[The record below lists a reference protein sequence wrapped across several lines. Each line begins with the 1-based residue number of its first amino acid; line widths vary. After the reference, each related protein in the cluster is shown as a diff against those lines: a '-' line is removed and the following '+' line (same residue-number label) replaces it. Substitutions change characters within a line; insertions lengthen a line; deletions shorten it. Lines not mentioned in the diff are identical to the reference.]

1 MAATTTSPKKSKD
14 SVDPPG
20 GRVERLLDEVDERG
34 GLVDF
39 HKWFLFRNVPR
50 GLSWLHTL
58 GFCLLVLFIMQAVT
72 GVILAMYYTP
82 SPEGAYE
89 SIQRI
94 TMELDFGWLVRGMH
108 KWGASTMIVMLFLHM
123 AASFMM
129 GAYKY
134 PRELTWISG
143 VLIFAM
149 MMGMGFTGYLLVWD
163 NRAFWA
169 SVVGVNINGS
179 APILGPYIA
188 EFLRGGSEYT
198 GGVLPRF
205 YSIHMLQ
212 IPGALAGLIGLHM
225 YLVTRLGVTPAPWK
239 TDDPANDKDAW
250 S

>member
-1 MAATTTSPKKSKD
+1 MSEIKYRAEQA
-14 SVDPPG
+14 
-20 GRVERLLDEVDERG
+20 LDQLDQRG
-34 GLVDF
+34 GLVSF

-58 GFCLLVLFIMQAVT
+58 GFCLLVVFLSQVIT
-72 GVILAMYYTP
+72 GVVLAMYYKP
-82 SPEGAYE
+82 DAGSAYE
-89 SIQRI
+89 SIQHI
-94 TMELDFGWLVRGMH
+94 TMVQDWGWLVRGMH
-108 KWGASTMIVMLFLHM
+108 KWGASMMIVLMFLHM

-129 GAYKY
+129 GAYRY

-149 MMGMGFTGYLLVWD
+149 VMAMGFTGYLLVWD

-169 SVVGVNINGS
+169 TVVGVNINGS
-179 APILGPYIA
+179 APFLGPYIA
-188 EFLRGGSEYT
+188 EFLRGGPEYT
-198 GGVLPRF
+198 GAVLPRF

-212 IPGALAGLIGLHM
+212 VPAALMGLIGLHM

-239 TDDPANDKDAW
+239 TDDPANDPEAW